1 MHGEFLLGAGIVL
14 AALAL
19 GGVLF
24 LRLKQSIIPA
34 FIVLGVVMRPD
45 HFDDGLV
52 SSIATVGLVLLLF
65 SMGLE
70 FSLGALVRNRRG
82 ITRAGIIDLLACLP
96 VGIAAGLVVGEGWA
110 GALLFAGAFYV
121 SSSAIIA
128 KSIIELRRAADPE
141 TEVALGILVFE
152 DLFIALYLAV
162 LSGAVL
168 VAEPSLLG
176 AAAGVGKALLFFG
189 VVVLIALRA
198 RSVLDRLF
206 AIDSDDLFLLLVG
219 ALVLLLSWSALTAG
233 LSEAIGAFLAG
244 LALAETQ
251 HRERAE
257 RLFAPLQGVFAAIFF
272 FGFGLSIDPGTF
284 PSVWLPAVVLVI
296 LAVVV
301 KVGGGWVAG
310 RRSGLSQR
318 GSLTLGLTLV
328 ARGEFSIILAGIAVS
343 VGQARLGALLA
354 LLVLGLSLVGTAGL
368 QYANQIT
375 RWVFPRRRERSLEE
389 RGFSPELAAA
399 DFPPRTEE
407 PGS

>member
-24 LRLKQSIIPA
+24 LRLRQSIIPA

-52 SSIATVGLVLLLF
+52 SSIATAGLVLLLF

-82 ITRAGIIDLLACLP
+82 ITRAGMIDLLACFP
-96 VGIAAGLVVGEGWA
+96 IGVAAGLVVGEGWA

-189 VVVLIALRA
+189 IVVLIALRA

-206 AIDSDDLFLLLVG
+206 AIDNDDLFLLLVG
-219 ALVLLLSWSALTAG
+219 GLVLLLSWGALEAG

-251 HRERAE
+251 HKERAE
-257 RLFAPLQGVFAAIFF
+257 RLFAPLQGIFAAIFF

-284 PSVWLPAVVLVI
+284 GSVWLPAAVLVV

-310 RRSGLSQR
+310 RRSGLSKR

-375 RWVFPRRRERSLEE
+375 RWAFPRRAERSLED
-389 RGFSPELAAA
+389 RGFSPELASA
-399 DFPPRTEE
+399 DFPSRSE
-407 PGS
+407 GSGS

>member
-1 MHGEFLLGAGIVL
+1 MHGEFLLGAGVIL

-24 LRLKQSIIPA
+24 LRLRQSIIPA
-34 FIVLGVVMRPD
+34 FIVLGVVLRPE
-45 HFDDGLV
+45 HFDAELV
-52 SSIATVGLVLLLF
+52 NSIATVGLVLLLF

-70 FSLGALVRNRRG
+70 FSLGALVRNRRS
-82 ITRAGIIDLLACLP
+82 ITRAGVIDLLACLP
-96 VGIAAGLVVGEGWA
+96 LGIVAGLVVGEGWA

-168 VAEPSLLG
+168 VAEPSLAS
-176 AAAGVGKALLFFG
+176 AASGVGKALLFFG
-189 VVVLIALRA
+189 IVVTIALRA
-198 RSVLDRLF
+198 RSVLDRVF
-206 AIDSDDLFLLLVG
+206 AIENDDLFLLLVG
-219 ALVLLLSWSALTAG
+219 ALVLLLSWGALEAG

-284 PSVWLPAVVLVI
+284 ASVWIPAVVLVL

-343 VGQARLGALLA
+343 VGQERIGALLA

-375 RWVFPRRRERSLEE
+375 RWAFPRRRERSLEE
-389 RGFSPELAAA
+389 RGFSPELAA
-399 DFPPRTEE
+399 DFPPPGEE
-407 PGS
+407 SGP